1 MLTFFKLQPLTA
13 AITLAFSSTLA
24 IAHSEHQDEPTLQLA
39 PIVVTAQNEYTEAN
53 GLMIH
58 ADPKQ
63 PIQPIPASD
72 GAAYL
77 KSIAGFN
84 SINSGGTNGDIT
96 FRGLFGSR
104 IKVLTDGSENLG
116 ACPSRMDAPTSYI
129 SPESYDRITVIKG
142 PQTVAY
148 ANTGSAAT
156 VMFERDVPRFDAD
169 KPYQGQASV
178 VIGSFGRID
187 HNVDVAV
194 GNDHFYSRLNANRSK
209 SNSYQDGDGKTV
221 PSAWEKW
228 NADLTLGWT
237 PDADTHVELKAGKS
251 DGEAEYAG
259 RSMDGT
265 KFARESLGLGYTQE
279 NLGQYFKKL
288 EAQIDYSFN
297 DHVMDNFSLR
307 QFTSSDGMSMPMSS
321 NVSRKTINARLAGTY
336 DWHKLSIK
344 SGVDHQY
351 NQHASRSGMSNS
363 YIDAGR
369 SKDMQFQSSGIFT
382 EISYPLHP
390 QYQLVTGIRAD
401 HVEVKDLR
409 EASKISGY
417 NTRLAKTLPSGFIR
431 LESENSDAT
440 LKSYIGLGYVE
451 RMPDYWELFSPVH
464 GNAGSSNTFNGV
476 NPEKTTQL
484 DLGLQYEQGALRGW
498 TSIYAGVIQDYILM
512 SYHQHAMGSMSHGI
526 SAGAKNV
533 DARIAGAEAGL
544 SYQFTDR
551 ILADASLAYAWGENH
566 SEHSALAQ
574 IAPLEGRFNLR
585 YVADRYS
592 LGAYLRA
599 VAKQN
604 RIAYHQGNIV
614 GYDLAE
620 SKRFSTLSFNGSYR
634 LNSSVDLSVGIDNVL
649 NKTYAEHLN
658 KAGNAGF
665 GYASEEQFNSI
676 GRNYWT
682 RLSMKF

>member
-1 MLTFFKLQPLTA
+1 MSYFFRLQPLTA
-13 AITLAFSSTLA
+13 AITLACSSTISVVHA
-24 IAHSEHQDEPTLQLA
+24 EQHTLQLA
-39 PIVVTAQNEYTEAN
+39 PIVVTAQNEHTDAN
-53 GLMIH
+53 GLIIH

-84 SINSGGTNGDIT
+84 TINSGGTNGDIT

-156 VMFERDVPRFDAD
+156 VMFERDAPNFDAD

-178 VIGSFGRID
+178 VVGSFGRLD
-187 HNVDVAV
+187 HNVEAAV
-194 GNDHFYSRLNANRSK
+194 GNDDFYTRLNANRSK

-221 PSAWEKW
+221 PSSWEKW
-228 NADLTLGWT
+228 NADLALGWT
-237 PDADTHVELKAGKS
+237 PNTDTQIELKAGKS
-251 DGEAEYAG
+251 DGKAEYAG
-259 RSMDGT
+259 RSMDGA
-265 KFARESLGLGYTQE
+265 KFARESIGLAYTQE
-279 NLGQYFKKL
+279 NVSEHFKKL
-288 EAQIDYSFN
+288 EAQVDYSFN

-307 QFTSSDGMSMPMSS
+307 EFTASGGMSMPMAT
-321 NVSRKTINARLAGTY
+321 NVSRKTLNARLIGNY
-336 DWHKLSIK
+336 DWHNLNIK

-351 NQHASRSGMSNS
+351 NQHAKRSAMYNR
-363 YIDAGR
+363 YVDQAR
-369 SKDMQFQSSGIFT
+369 SKDMQFQSYGIFS

-409 EASKISGY
+409 EASKTSGY
-417 NTRLAKTLPSGFIR
+417 NTKLEKTLPSGFIR
-431 LESENSDAT
+431 LENENSDAT
-440 LKSYIGLGYVE
+440 LKSYVGIGYVE

-464 GNAGSSNTFNGV
+464 GNTGSSNTFNGI

-484 DLGLQYEQGALRGW
+484 DLGIQYEQGALRTW
-498 TSIYAGVIQDYILM
+498 ASSYIGVIQDYILM
-512 SYHQHAMGSMSHGI
+512 SYHQHSMGSMSHGI
-526 SAGAKNV
+526 SAGAKNI
-533 DARIAGAEAGL
+533 DATIAGLEAGF
-544 SYQFTDR
+544 SYQFTDY
-551 ILADASLAYAWGENH
+551 IVTDANLAYAWGENRTDH
-566 SEHSALAQ
+566 GALAQ

-585 YVADRYS
+585 YVTDRYS

-614 GYDLAE
+614 GYDLAT
-620 SKRFSTLSFNGSYR
+620 SKSFSTLSFNGSYR